1 MLISTIVDKKNIMG
15 LLLKKT
21 LRNNRV
27 VLGELT
33 PPLSALLPREPL
45 GSDTMGLF
53 LLEGDTPGKVP
64 IYNIH
69 RVFGSGILSVATIK
83 VTRVKKNAEKLYG
96 VESSKNPCNA
106 FSGSNMVKC
115 IIRIKRICEFLS
127 LAQRVAL
134 GTAGILY
141 EIGTIFIQ
149 GIILKDYR
157 RRINI
162 NSLMPYTGMV

>member
-1 MLISTIVDKKNIMG
+1 MYK
-15 LLLKKT
+15 KKT
-21 LRNNRV
+21 LRNSII
-27 VLGELT
+27 GWHA
-33 PPLSALLPREPL
+33 SAISLPMMLLREPYS
-45 GSDTMGLF
+45 SDTMGLF

-127 LAQRVAL
+127 LAQGVAL

-162 NSLMPYTGMV
+162 NSLMPYTGIV

>member
-1 MLISTIVDKKNIMG
+1 MYK
-15 LLLKKT
+15 KKT
-21 LRNNRV
+21 LRNSIIGWHTAAIS
-27 VLGELT
+27 L
-33 PPLSALLPREPL
+33 PMMLLREPYS
-45 GSDTMGLF
+45 SDTMGLF

>member
-1 MLISTIVDKKNIMG
+1 MG
-15 LLLKKT
+15 LKKT
-21 LRNNRV
+21 LRNSV
-27 VLGELT
+27 IGWLPEAKSL
-33 PPLSALLPREPL
+33 PMMLLREPYS
-45 GSDTMGLF
+45 SDTIGLF

-127 LAQRVAL
+127 LAQGVAL